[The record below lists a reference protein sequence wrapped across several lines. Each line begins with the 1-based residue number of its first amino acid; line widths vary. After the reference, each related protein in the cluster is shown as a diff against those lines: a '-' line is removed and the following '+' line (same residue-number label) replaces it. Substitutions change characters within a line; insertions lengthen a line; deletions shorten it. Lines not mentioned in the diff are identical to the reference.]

1 MSVTQQQRFQLLA
14 RRFPISLA
22 PRACQGTGNVYTMAI
37 HSIRRFEDIM
47 SGQSV
52 LKWGNSLAFRIPA
65 AIAKQM
71 ALSVGEQVEFHFDGE
86 KLIIEKS
93 DEVSPFSHRD
103 LMRALKRA
111 KRQRQEKVD
120 FGAPR
125 GGEIL

>member
-1 MSVTQQQRFQLLA
+1 
-14 RRFPISLA
+14 
-22 PRACQGTGNVYTMAI
+22 
-37 HSIRRFEDIM
+37 M

-71 ALSVGEQVEFHFDGE
+71 ALSEGEQVEFHFDGE

-93 DEVSPFSHRD
+93 EEVSPFKHTD
-103 LMRALKRA
+103 LVKALKRA
-111 KRQRQEKVD
+111 KRQRLGDVD

-125 GGEIL
+125 GKEIL

>member
-1 MSVTQQQRFQLLA
+1 
-14 RRFPISLA
+14 
-22 PRACQGTGNVYTMAI
+22 
-37 HSIRRFEDIM
+37 M

-111 KRQRQEKVD
+111 KRRRQEKVD

-125 GGEIL
+125 GKEIL

>member
-1 MSVTQQQRFQLLA
+1 
-14 RRFPISLA
+14 
-22 PRACQGTGNVYTMAI
+22 
-37 HSIRRFEDIM
+37 M

-52 LKWGNSLAFRIPA
+52 LKWGNSLAFRIPS

-125 GGEIL
+125 GREIL

>member
-1 MSVTQQQRFQLLA
+1 MKTRVQ
-14 RRFPISLA
+14 
-22 PRACQGTGNVYTMAI
+22 
-37 HSIRRFEDIM
+37 
-47 SGQSV
+47 
-52 LKWGNSLAFRIPA
+52 KWGNSLAFRIPA

-111 KRQRQEKVD
+111 KRQRQERVD

-125 GGEIL
+125 GREIL

>member
-1 MSVTQQQRFQLLA
+1 
-14 RRFPISLA
+14 
-22 PRACQGTGNVYTMAI
+22 
-37 HSIRRFEDIM
+37 M

-71 ALSVGEQVEFHFDGE
+71 ALSVGEQVQFHIDGQ

-103 LMRALKRA
+103 LVRALKKA
-111 KRQRQEKVD
+111 KRQRVEKAD
-120 FGAPR
+120 YGAPR
-125 GGEIL
+125 GQEIL